1 MEFREFRKEDT
12 PALEAIIRQTWNH
25 DKFVSPKTAQ
35 KLARVFLSS
44 CLTNQTFSQV
54 ALENGKPVGIILGKN
69 ISAHKCPFSYRWKQ
83 ICSLISLYLTQEG
96 RNASK
101 IFGSVNGID
110 EYSCAAT
117 PQIRQTGN
125 RLSGLAETA
134 YASLLAQCFV

>member
-12 PALEAIIRQTWNH
+12 PALEAIIRQTWNY

-69 ISAHKCPFSYRWKQ
+69 ISAHKCSFSYRWKQ

-110 EYSCAAT
+110 KE
-117 PQIRQTGN
+117 
-125 RLSGLAETA
+125 
-134 YASLLAQCFV
+134 LLAKCGPYPAELALFVISE